1 MGPVVSMTHLSPVTG
16 VLGNLNSTVDT
27 VGQEETTDIEI
38 FGMVKQD
45 LDFWLLKVVLRE
57 GLSGSKSGDEGPASR
72 EEEI

>member
-1 MGPVVSMTHLSPVTG
+1 MMGSVDTMTHLSPVTG

-45 LDFWLLKVVLRE
+45 LDFWLLKLVLRE
-57 GLSGSKSGDEGPASR
+57 GLSGSKSGDEGPA
-72 EEEI
+72 